1 MIGPEEL
8 AVLVNTLAI
17 TIAKDKTIPELE
29 LLSSVFVQI
38 ADTLATISIQR
49 ANIEE
54 CLESKKR
61 NNNIKK

>member
-29 LLSSVFVQI
+29 LLSSIFVQI
-38 ADTLATISIQR
+38 SDTLATISIQR
-49 ANIEE
+49 ANIEA

-61 NNNIKK
+61 TNNIS

>member
-17 TIAKDKTIPELE
+17 TIAKDKTLPELE
-29 LLSSVFVQI
+29 LISSVFVQI

-49 ANIEE
+49 ANIEAY
-54 CLESKKR
+54 LESKE
-61 NNNIKK
+61 NNNII